1 MQHASP
7 APLRIDSSNT
17 FVDQMTKS
25 STQAEKMPP
34 LRSGPEAP
42 PSLLERLKTIS
53 RTSALEEMASG
64 IAHELNQPLGAIV
77 TFAQAGERILDRP
90 EASIASAREVF
101 QLISKEA
108 LAAADG
114 IRNMR
119 RLFNR
124 NNLTKEPCDI
134 GTVLH
139 ELTPVLELLAPQAED
154 ELVIDIG
161 AALPLVSVDS
171 LRIQHVLFT
180 LVQNAFESRVA
191 DSSTPLR
198 VRVEVCGD
206 RYGIEVGVV
215 DSGCGISEQHRLQV
229 FHPFFTT
236 KSQGTG
242 LGLASARAIIEA
254 HGGTIGFTR
263 LEPSGTRFWFRLP
276 ACDKA

>member
-1 MQHASP
+1 
-7 APLRIDSSNT
+7 
-17 FVDQMTKS
+17 VDEMTQPSRLPDKQG
-25 STQAEKMPP
+25 T
-34 LRSGPEAP
+34 LFRPESVA
-42 PSLLERLKTIS
+42 PSLLERLMTIS

-77 TFAQAGERILDRP
+77 TFAQAGERILNRQD
-90 EASIASAREVF
+90 ASIACACEVF

-124 NNLTKEPCDI
+124 DNLAKQPCDI
-134 GTVLH
+134 GNILR
-139 ELTPVLELLAPQAED
+139 ELVPVLELLAANGE
-154 ELVIDIG
+154 EALVIDVG
-161 AALPLVSVDS
+161 AALPLVNVDS

-180 LVQNAFESRVA
+180 LVQNGFEAPLA
-191 DSSTPLR
+191 DASYPPT

-206 RYGIEVGVV
+206 RYGVEVAVI
-215 DSGCGISEQHRLQV
+215 DSGCGISEQHRAQV

-236 KSQGTG
+236 KSHGTG

-254 HGGTIGFTR
+254 HGGTMGFTS
-263 LEPSGTRFWFRLP
+263 PDPNGTRFWFRLP
-276 ACDKA
+276 ACEEAVPE